1 MCIEAKR
8 TCKNC
13 NTDISHRGRAAV
25 FCEKCAE
32 DARRARK
39 RREYKRR
46 KANKKPKA
54 RACLTCNADITD
66 RHPRARYC
74 EKCAKDRIYQKNREW
89 KLEEYHKK
97 KQLKERRCID
107 CNADISYRGGKA
119 IRCEKC
125 APIAAYIQTKI
136 AEKKRRE
143 ERRKNRPGAAIRAIT
158 PLGSELG
165 TLCDGLEKRQ
175 KKREI
180 LPPPDL
186 SSAKWVVKIGKTT
199 YYPRSEKRYKEL
211 LIEKSVKES

>member
-1 MCIEAKR
+1 MK

-13 NTDISHRGRAAV
+13 NTDISHRGRAAG

-32 DARRARK
+32 DARRKRK
-39 RREYKRR
+39 RDEYKRR
-46 KANKKPKA
+46 KANKKPKQ
-54 RACLTCNADITD
+54 RACLTCNADITE

-74 EKCAKDRIYQKNREW
+74 EKCAKDRIYQKNKEW

-107 CNADISYRGGKA
+107 CKADISHRGGKA

-136 AEKKRRE
+136 AEKKRRA
-143 ERRKNRPGAAIRAIT
+143 ERRQNRPGASIRAIT

-165 TLCDGLEKRQ
+165 HLCDGLEKRQ

-186 SSAKWVVKIGKTT
+186 ISAKWVVKIGKTT

-211 LIEKSVKES
+211 LIEKSVKEG